1 VRAFRR
7 WLITVLV
14 VGLVAVGPA
23 CADDISGTYV
33 GTGAN
38 SAFLIQIV
46 ETAGGQ
52 LTGRY
57 EQTLLE
63 PSGGKLNQTTFSM
76 TGASNGQTIVVTMR
90 GTQLLSGSI
99 TASGT
104 IQDSLLHLSGSG
116 NGGNVDLNLS
126 RSDEVTYKKEVAKL
140 SLRERQV
147 IEAAAKA
154 ELLVRFDKLTQDMA
168 TDSGAIEAQLDKFSP
183 IEQRFRALTEMMDK
197 ALTRQRSIFGG
208 SQAFAARG
216 QIGVAI
222 NQGGVEAEQLHVS
235 LQDAGHDMTAK
246 LQPLVN
252 SANDL
257 IARCTSNEMKSDAGY
272 HASCVHLFKIG
283 KTFQEDVEKL
293 RTAFDHA
300 EKVWVDE
307 HAKQLAIIR
316 AADIASR

>member
-1 VRAFRR
+1 MRAFGR
-7 WLITVLV
+7 WLILGV
-14 VGLVAVGPA
+14 VAAGPA
-23 CADDISGTYV
+23 YADDISGTYV

-46 ETAGGQ
+46 ETSGGQ

-63 PSGGKLNQTTFSM
+63 PSGGKLDQTTFSM
-76 TGASNGQTIVVTMR
+76 TGASNGQTIAVTMR
-90 GTQLLSGSI
+90 GAQLLSGSI

-104 IQDSLLHLSGSG
+104 IQGSLLHLSGSG
-116 NGGNVDLNLS
+116 TGGNVDLNLTK
-126 RSDEVTYKKEVAKL
+126 SDEITYKMQIAKL
-140 SLRERQV
+140 SLRGRQV
-147 IEAAAKA
+147 IEFAAKA
-154 ELLVRFDKLTQDMA
+154 ELLARLDKLTQDMA
-168 TDSGAIEAQLDKFSP
+168 TDSGAAEAQLDKFSP

-208 SQAFAARG
+208 SQAFLARG
-216 QIGVAI
+216 QIGVEI

-235 LQDAGHDMTAK
+235 LQDAGRDMAAK
-246 LQPLVN
+246 LQPLVS

-272 HASCVHLFKIG
+272 HAACALLFKTG
-283 KTFQEDVEKL
+283 KTFQENVEKL
-293 RTAFDHA
+293 RAAFDHA
-300 EKVWVDE
+300 EKVWVEE

-316 AADIASR
+316 AADVASR